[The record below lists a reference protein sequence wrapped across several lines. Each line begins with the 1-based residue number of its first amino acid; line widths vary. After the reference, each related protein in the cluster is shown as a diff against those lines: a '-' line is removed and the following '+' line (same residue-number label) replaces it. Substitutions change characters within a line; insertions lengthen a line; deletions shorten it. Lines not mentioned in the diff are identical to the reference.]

1 MHHTRCSVVGRC
13 GACVARLLLCVGLI
27 AASTGC
33 HPARTILLPGGQG
46 SDHSAPVADLSLGGQ
61 AATAWERG
69 NMAEAERLY
78 GVLARNADT
87 PAEDRAPA
95 FERLTLAALAN
106 RHPHTVLD
114 ALQQWRAFDITAP
127 TLPAWQQAWARA
139 LMQLPLAESRRRATL
154 IWHDE
159 GREPSLRAQAGGVLL
174 LHGTELERTTL
185 APQLTSLYQG
195 ADVPARQTMER
206 GLAAL
211 LHDAPDS
218 RVTSLVHLTG
228 PETDRQFPWSVVLLE
243 AARREGVLGGGQ
255 ASELL
260 ARIGGPGVFAD
271 PSLLSGAEDVP
282 PAPGTDPATTGAV
295 DMHGGCY
302 VLALPLSGGY
312 ETFGRKVARG
322 ATAAQ
327 QELIRNGL
335 SVEVKLLDTENPQWL
350 DELAALP
357 ARCAAVGGP
366 LRPDAYATAKARG
379 LTAQRAFFTF
389 FPQLD
394 AQDEGVS
401 AWRFFT
407 APGDQVAA
415 MLRFARELGLS
426 RYAVLHPEDNYG
438 RRMNDLFLQ
447 AAGTD
452 VLTTAAYSTDN
463 PKAWNDI
470 TRKLVGGYM
479 QGKTPVSSAKF
490 QAVFLPD
497 GWDQSVGIIPY
508 LFFHGEDR
516 LLLMGTTLWE
526 QALSEKQFLGEKTRV
541 DTENLGLAV
550 FPGVWNNVTPTA
562 AAAVLI
568 DTLAATGDHADFWV
582 GLGYDFVRFA
592 SAMGLTDVWTPEEV
606 NNSIQQAQNMAWS
619 MAPLRWN
626 NGRASQQLFVFTPTV
641 SGFEP
646 ADVEVFRERLDKVR
660 QAYNRRVGSARR
672 GG

>member
-1 MHHTRCSVVGRC
+1 MHHIRVSAAGRC
-13 GACVARLLLCVGLI
+13 GARFARLLLCVGLI

-33 HPARTILLPGGQG
+33 YTIRDVFLPGGQG
-46 SDHSAPVADLSLGGQ
+46 SDHSAPVADLSLAGQ

-69 NMAEAERLY
+69 NTAEAERLY

-87 PAEDRAPA
+87 PAEDRALA
-95 FERLTLAALAN
+95 FERLTSAALVN

-114 ALQQWRAFDITAP
+114 ALGQWRAFDITAP

-154 IWHDE
+154 IWHAE
-159 GREPSLRAQAGGVLL
+159 EREPVLRSQAGGVLL

-185 APQLTSLYQG
+185 APQLTSLYQR
-195 ADVPARQTMER
+195 ADVPSRQAMER

-211 LHDAPDS
+211 LRDAPDS

-228 PETDRQFPWSVVLLE
+228 PETDRQFPWSVILLE
-243 AARREGVLGGGQ
+243 AARREGVLGGDR

-260 ARIGGPGVFAD
+260 ARIDGPGVFAD
-271 PSLLSGAEDVP
+271 PSLLSGPEDSSLV
-282 PAPGTDPATTGAV
+282 PGTEPATPSGAV
-295 DMHGGCY
+295 NMHGGCY
-302 VLALPLSGGY
+302 VMALPLSGGY
-312 ETFGRKVARG
+312 ETIGRKVARG

-335 SVEVKLLDTENPQWL
+335 SVDVKLLDTESPQWL

-357 ARCAAVGGP
+357 ARCTVVGGP
-366 LRPDAYATAKARG
+366 LQPDAYATAKARG

-389 FPQLD
+389 FPHLD
-394 AQDEGVS
+394 EQDEGVS

-426 RYAVLHPEDNYG
+426 RYAVLYPEENYG
-438 RRMNDLFLQ
+438 RRMKDLFLQ
-447 AAGTD
+447 SAGTD
-452 VLTTAAYSTDN
+452 VLNTAAYPPDD
-463 PKAWNDI
+463 PKAWNAI
-470 TRKLVGGYM
+470 TQKFVGGYM

-497 GWDQSVGIIPY
+497 SWDKSEVLIPY

-516 LLLMGTTLWE
+516 LLLMGTALWE
-526 QALSEKQFLGEKTRV
+526 QSLGEKAGV
-541 DTENLGLAV
+541 DTENLALAV
-550 FPGVWNNVTPTA
+550 FPGAWNNVTPTA

-592 SAMGLTDVWTPEEV
+592 SAMGLTDVWTPQEV
-606 NNSIQQAQNMAWS
+606 NSSIEQAQNMAWS

-626 NGRASQQLFVFTPTV
+626 NGRASQHLFVFTPTA

-646 ADVEVFRERLDKVR
+646 ADVETFRERLTRVR
-660 QAYNRRVGSARR
+660 QAYDRRVGSARR
-672 GG
+672 GR